1 MYKLT
6 LNLFKGNWYPNHIYK
21 DHTVNTAPTRTMM
34 ILYLR
39 VETLKNQ
46 NLLDGVYLSTALDK
60 NVKKMHV
67 V

>member
-1 MYKLT
+1 
-6 LNLFKGNWYPNHIYK
+6 
-21 DHTVNTAPTRTMM
+21 MM

>member
-1 MYKLT
+1 
-6 LNLFKGNWYPNHIYK
+6 
-21 DHTVNTAPTRTMM
+21 MM

-67 V
+67 VWIILEYFPLQPGSLKILVVHIWEYFPREVR